1 MAIGSIKAQAFRL
14 KNSGAFGKAGRKHR
28 AAKFQGKHHVMKAF
42 GREKYTSRMENIGIN
57 SNIICVISPNYE
69 APNHSAQAQRLTQRT
84 IKELL
89 LDTDYLGSRP
99 QFGGVVMLLY
109 LLGVFYSI

>member
-1 MAIGSIKAQAFRL
+1 
-14 KNSGAFGKAGRKHR
+14 
-28 AAKFQGKHHVMKAF
+28 
-42 GREKYTSRMENIGIN
+42 
-57 SNIICVISPNYE
+57 VISPNYE